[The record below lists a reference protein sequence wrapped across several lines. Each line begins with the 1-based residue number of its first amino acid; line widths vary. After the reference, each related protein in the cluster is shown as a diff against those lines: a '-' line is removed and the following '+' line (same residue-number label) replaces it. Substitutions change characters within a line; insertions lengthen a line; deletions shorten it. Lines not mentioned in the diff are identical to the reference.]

1 MKKRFCIIIVC
12 ICFGILCACSNLK
25 HIEELEKWDCTVT
38 CAEESD
44 NTYVI
49 TYSNEKIISNTGIL
63 SFQNRNEFDIVIHLL
78 ANGEE
83 ERTSEI
89 AAGGVLVLYEV
100 AEGTEYVVGCHAEV
114 NEGTEIK
121 LMVYDGEETEVYSD

>member
-49 TYSNEKIISNTGIL
+49 TYSNEKIISNMQIL
-63 SFQNRNEFDIVIHLL
+63 PGSDAAICPIPDCRVSRFPRKSAAAAAPSSRRH
-78 ANGEE
+78 
-83 ERTSEI
+83 RTFF
-89 AAGGVLVLYEV
+89 
-100 AEGTEYVVGCHAEV
+100 
-114 NEGTEIK
+114 
-121 LMVYDGEETEVYSD
+121 